1 MTYAHIWE
9 YVRRRTEDPD
19 LAHAYAREIFCTE
32 NGIPKEQEHLV
43 NEEMFS
49 YFEADLEQ
57 RGQEMVSRPRN
68 RRFPTKLPNGFAL
81 LAIAYGTGRD
91 DYLAVVLGFEPN
103 SGKLV
108 TWSVNYDFGP
118 QKNDEAACGNGHYF
132 DYRDSENAEAIEE
145 ARKRSV
151 GPDEEMNVARAM
163 RDKTLERAW
172 SDFFVR
178 STILMRDAVRWYIDH
193 NVQVKP

>member
-1 MTYAHIWE
+1 MK
-9 YVRRRTEDPD
+9 RRVDDPE
-19 LAHAYAREIFCTE
+19 AEHAAAYAREIFCIE

-57 RGQEMVSRPRN
+57 RGQEMASRPRN

-81 LAIAYGTGRD
+81 LAIAYGTGRN
-91 DYLAVVLGFEPN
+91 DYLAVVLGFDPN
-103 SGKLV
+103 GGKLV
-108 TWSVNYDFGP
+108 TWSVNYDVGP
-118 QKNDEAACGNGHYF
+118 QKNDEAACGSGHYF
-132 DYRDSENAEAIEE
+132 DYRDTENAEAIAE

-193 NVQVKP
+193 NIQVKP

>member
-19 LAHAYAREIFCTE
+19 RAHTYAREIFCIE

-57 RGQEMVSRPRN
+57 RGQEMVSKPRN

-81 LAIAYGTGRD
+81 LAIAYGTGRN

-103 SGKLV
+103 NGKLV
-108 TWSVNYDFGP
+108 TWSVNYDIGP
-118 QKNDEAACGNGHYF
+118 QKNDEAACGSGHYF
-132 DYRDSENAEAIEE
+132 DYRDAESMPDPEDIAEASGPRYERM
-145 ARKRSV
+145 ARQ
-151 GPDEEMNVARAM
+151 
-163 RDKTLERAW
+163 KTLERAW
-172 SDFFVR
+172 ADFFSR
-178 STILMRDAVRWYIDH
+178 STVLLRNAVDWKAADIK
-193 NVQVKP
+193 VVA